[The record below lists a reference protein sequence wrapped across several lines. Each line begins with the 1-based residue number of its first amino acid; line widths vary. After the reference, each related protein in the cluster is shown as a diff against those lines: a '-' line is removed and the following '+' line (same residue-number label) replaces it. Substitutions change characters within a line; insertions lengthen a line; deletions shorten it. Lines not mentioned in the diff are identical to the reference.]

1 MIYIIDH
8 NDSFTYNVVHQF
20 SLFDKVECDNYNEI
34 DKTKL
39 KKLCNR
45 IFELGYS
52 NYTVDVVVNQ
62 KHIEEYK
69 ELEIEGT
76 TFHEGVYNTINK
88 NLSILKWDTDFIS
101 EKEELVLF
109 VSDNIIIENDFLKL
123 DLAKVFGRNNFSI
136 IGNFP
141 YNISSQIVF
150 KILEHR
156 TMVSEMCGMF
166 QYEVAE
172 RICESEGTKKYG
184 ILSVLTQAFFDVE
197 LLFEV
202 SNNLFIPHPKVN
214 SAVILLKRKQ
224 VINLDCDEKLFFKI
238 VKLSFQQRRKTIRNS
253 LKKINLSN
261 NLREDSIF
269 DNRPEQLS
277 VNQFVKLTKLVQG
290 DLKM

>member
-1 MIYIIDH
+1 LQFVKPKKSLGQHFLKDNNIANKIVESLDQNSKNVLEIGPGTGILTR
-8 NDSFTYNVVHQF
+8 FLIKKKYNLKLV
-20 SLFDKVECDNYNEI
+20 EI
-34 DKTKL
+34 D
-39 KKLCNR
+39 N
-45 IFELGYS
+45 ES
-52 NYTVDVVVNQ
+52 
-62 KHIEEYK
+62 
-69 ELEIEGT
+69 
-76 TFHEGVYNTINK
+76 
-88 NLSILKWDTDFIS
+88 
-101 EKEELVLF
+101 VLF
-109 VSDNIIIENDFLKL
+109 LINQLGIDENIIIENDFLKL
-123 DLAKVFGRNNFSI
+123 DLPKVFGGNNFSI

-150 KILEHR
+150 KILEYR

-202 SNNLFIPHPKVN
+202 SNHLFIPPPKVN

-224 VINLDCDEKLFFKI
+224 VINLDCDEILFFKI